1 MILLYFNSWERPYE
15 EVEDESVAN
24 VFEGFKKLF
33 IDILST
39 LRIRTFRD
47 HLGMYLFGFGAEW
60 LFTATF
66 TYFVVYVLS
75 RPSTFVSE
83 MNSLSSI
90 LQLISTLIFCENRG
104 EKKDSRSRLSGRL
117 AL

>member
-60 LFTATF
+60 LSQRHLHISLYM
-66 TYFVVYVLS
+66 YFQDHLH
-75 RPSTFVSE
+75 
-83 MNSLSSI
+83 LC
-90 LQLISTLIFCENRG
+90 Q
-104 EKKDSRSRLSGRL
+104 K
-117 AL
+117 